1 MSSLTPRR
9 LPIVL
14 TIVALLAA
22 GGLADRAGRPAPA
35 GAREQ
40 SPFAM
45 PVAAPTSA
53 LSSTWYCAGGTS
65 QLKGFAD
72 GWLVL
77 ANSED
82 RTVHVVVTFIPND
95 PSIRPRLVPVDVKPL
110 SQLTLHDFDYLQAQF
125 VAATVEVRGGGV
137 VAEHFVLGP
146 GGASVAP
153 CASSASDRWYFA
165 DGGTTRDA
173 TELLALFN
181 PFPEDA
187 IVDLSFTTEAGGIE
201 PEALQALVVPGRG
214 LSVVNVGD
222 HVVRRRA
229 VSVSIVARSGRLVA
243 DRIQSYSGSA
253 GRRGLALVLGTPS
266 PGTLWYFPEGLVTKG
281 VVERY
286 QLYNPSDQE
295 AKVELALGL
304 EKGAAEPFDLT
315 VPGGGRITVLA
326 NAEGR
331 IPAEV
336 PHSAT
341 VRSVNGV
348 GVVVER
354 SIDATKPSPRRGL
367 GSTLGA
373 RQSARRWLFAIGLAT
388 DTVDEWL
395 VLQNPGTHA
404 ATVSVTALADGQQ
417 LAIDGLQDVRLAP
430 GRRMAFRLGDH
441 LRRDP
446 LPLLVTSTEPVVAER
461 DLYTVG
467 GLGMST
473 VMGVP
478 LR

>member
-1 MSSLTPRR
+1 
-9 LPIVL
+9 
-14 TIVALLAA
+14 
-22 GGLADRAGRPAPA
+22 
-35 GAREQ
+35 
-40 SPFAM
+40 
-45 PVAAPTSA
+45 
-53 LSSTWYCAGGTS
+53 
-65 QLKGFAD
+65 
-72 GWLVL
+72 
-77 ANSED
+77 
-82 RTVHVVVTFIPND
+82 
-95 PSIRPRLVPVDVKPL
+95 
-110 SQLTLHDFDYLQAQF
+110 
-125 VAATVEVRGGGV
+125 
-137 VAEHFVLGP
+137 EHFVLGP

-266 PGTLWYFPEGLVTKG
+266 P
-281 VVERY
+281 
-286 QLYNPSDQE
+286 
-295 AKVELALGL
+295 
-304 EKGAAEPFDLT
+304 
-315 VPGGGRITVLA
+315 
-326 NAEGR
+326 
-331 IPAEV
+331 
-336 PHSAT
+336 
-341 VRSVNGV
+341 
-348 GVVVER
+348 
-354 SIDATKPSPRRGL
+354 RRGI
-367 GSTLGA
+367 GPTLGA

-404 ATVSVTALADGQQ
+404 ATISVTALADGQQ

-446 LPLLVTSTEPVVAER
+446 PPLLVTSPEPVVGGR
-461 DLYTVG
+461 DLC
-467 GLGMST
+467 
-473 VMGVP
+473 
-478 LR
+478 